1 MRQLSC
7 RTMNEPLPLPTSEP
21 EILAGALDWG
31 ATLAQHEQWLRRVV
45 AARLDEPQ
53 AVDEVMQ
60 DVALAAVAQRSP
72 LVNPAR
78 AAVWLYRLAVR
89 QVLMYRRRLGR
100 QRSLVNRYA
109 IHNAPNETDSCP
121 TPLAWLLSDERQR
134 IVQAALRR
142 LPSRDAELLV
152 LKYAEGYGARELA
165 VRIGA
170 TVPVIEA
177 RLHRARRR
185 LRTVLAAMTAEFEA
199 NDHDK
204 T

>member
-1 MRQLSC
+1 
-7 RTMNEPLPLPTSEP
+7 MNEPRPLPTSEP

-31 ATLAQHEQWLRRVV
+31 ATLAEHERWLRRVV

-72 LVNPAR
+72 LSNPAR
-78 AAVWLYRLAVR
+78 TAVWLYRLAVR
-89 QVLMYRRRLGR
+89 HVLMYRRRIGR
-100 QRSLVNRYA
+100 QRSLIDRYV
-109 IHNAPNETDSCP
+109 IRNAPCEADSSLS
-121 TPLAWLLSDERQR
+121 PLAWLVSDERQQL
-134 IVQAALRR
+134 VQSALRR

-165 VRIGA
+165 ARMGA
-170 TVPVIEA
+170 TVSIIEA

-185 LRTVLAAMTAEFEA
+185 LRTELAAMSVEFEA
-199 NDHDK
+199 NDHD
-204 T
+204 TT

>member
-1 MRQLSC
+1 
-7 RTMNEPLPLPTSEP
+7 MNEPRPLPTSEP

-31 ATLAQHEQWLRRVV
+31 ATLAEHERWLRRVV

-89 QVLMYRRRLGR
+89 HVLMYRRRIGR
-100 QRSLVNRYA
+100 QRSLVDRYV
-109 IHNAPNETDSCP
+109 IRIAPSETDSSP
-121 TPLAWLLSDERQR
+121 SPLAWLVSDERQQL
-134 IVQAALRR
+134 VQSALRR
-142 LPSRDAELLV
+142 LPPRDAELLV

-165 VRIGA
+165 ARLGA
-170 TVPVIEA
+170 TVSIIEA

-185 LRTVLAAMTAEFEA
+185 LRAELAAMAAEFEA
-199 NDHDK
+199 NDHD
-204 T
+204 TT

>member
-1 MRQLSC
+1 
-7 RTMNEPLPLPTSEP
+7 MNEPTPLPTSEP
-21 EILAGALDWG
+21 EILTGVFDWG
-31 ATLAQHEQWLRRVV
+31 AALAEHERWLRRVV

-72 LVNPAR
+72 LVDPAR

-89 QVLMYRRRLGR
+89 HVLMYRRRIGR
-100 QRSLVNRYA
+100 QRSLVTRYV
-109 IHNAPNETDSCP
+109 IRNAPSETDSSP
-121 TPLAWLLSDERQR
+121 SPLAWLVSDERQQL
-134 IVQAALRR
+134 VQAALRR

-165 VRIGA
+165 TRLGA
-170 TVPVIEA
+170 TVSIIEA

-185 LRTVLAAMTAEFEA
+185 LRAELAAMAAEFET
-199 NDHDK
+199 NDYEK
-204 T
+204 L

>member
-1 MRQLSC
+1 
-7 RTMNEPLPLPTSEP
+7 MNEPRPLPTSEP

-89 QVLMYRRRLGR
+89 HVLMYRRRIGR
-100 QRSLVNRYA
+100 QRSLVDRYVTR
-109 IHNAPNETDSCP
+109 NAPRESDSSP
-121 TPLAWLLSDERQR
+121 SPLAWLVSDERQR
-134 IVQAALRR
+134 LVQTALRR

-165 VRIGA
+165 ARLGA
-170 TVPVIEA
+170 SISIIEA

-185 LRTVLAAMTAEFEA
+185 LRAELAAMAAEFEVT
-199 NDHDK
+199 DHDK

>member
-1 MRQLSC
+1 
-7 RTMNEPLPLPTSEP
+7 MNEPRPLPTPEP
-21 EILAGALDWG
+21 EIVAGALDWG
-31 ATLAQHEQWLRRVV
+31 ATLAEHERWLRRVV

-72 LVNPAR
+72 LVDPAR

-89 QVLMYRRRLGR
+89 HVLMYRRRIGR
-100 QRSLVNRYA
+100 QRSLVTRYV
-109 IHNAPNETDSCP
+109 IRNAPSETDSSP
-121 TPLAWLLSDERQR
+121 SPLAWLVSDERQQL
-134 IVQAALRR
+134 VQAALRR

-165 VRIGA
+165 ARLGA
-170 TVPVIEA
+170 TVSIIEA

-185 LRTVLAAMTAEFEA
+185 LRAELAAMAAEFEA
-199 NDHDK
+199 NDHD
-204 T
+204 TT

>member
-1 MRQLSC
+1 
-7 RTMNEPLPLPTSEP
+7 MNEPRPSPTSEP
-21 EILAGALDWG
+21 EILASALDWG
-31 ATLAQHEQWLRRVV
+31 ATLAEHERWLRRVV

-89 QVLMYRRRLGR
+89 HVLMYRRRIGR
-100 QRSLVNRYA
+100 QRSLVDRYV
-109 IHNAPNETDSCP
+109 IRNAPSETDSSP
-121 TPLAWLLSDERQR
+121 SPLAWLVSDERQQL
-134 IVQAALRR
+134 VQAALRR

-165 VRIGA
+165 ARLGA
-170 TVPVIEA
+170 TVSIIEA

-185 LRTVLAAMTAEFEA
+185 LRAELAAMAAEFEA

>member
-1 MRQLSC
+1 M
-7 RTMNEPLPLPTSEP
+7 PLT
-21 EILAGALDWG
+21 G
-31 ATLAQHEQWLRRVV
+31 ATCRARAV
-45 AARLDEPQ
+45 AKTGRGSTADEPQ

-109 IHNAPNETDSCP
+109 IHNVPNETDSCP

-134 IVQAALRR
+134 IVPAALRR

-152 LKYAEGYGARELA
+152 LKYTEGYGARELA

-177 RLHRARRR
+177 RLHRPP
-185 LRTVLAAMTAEFEA
+185 TAPDSAGRDDGRIRGE
-199 NDHDK
+199 
-204 T
+204 